1 MEVKLVKGSDPKFAE
16 SITKTNMASYYQA
29 RGIAWGH
36 SQFLRSWDELDNYE
50 IYVGGNRIGVIRFS
64 YTSDTTFLRDFQILA
79 EHQGRGFGAKCLD
92 LVIEHANSQ
101 ASTQLVLR
109 VFSENPAIKLYQS
122 KGFTQLSE
130 VKGLVEMELILGRTM
145 DTIIKQA
152 IELRK
157 EAKYQESRELL
168 AILLDDEKYAAKA
181 HLHIAWSYDNQGK
194 EQQAI
199 EHYVLS
205 LSGVLSSVERF
216 DALFGLASTYR
227 SLGLYAEA
235 LSYFEQTMAEYPD
248 SLEVQPFYAMCLYNL
263 GRHKEA
269 TSLLLELLVSTTNSE
284 AIKEYQRAISLYAQ
298 DLDKTW

>member
-1 MEVKLVKGSDPKFAE
+1 
-16 SITKTNMASYYQA
+16 
-29 RGIAWGH
+29 
-36 SQFLRSWDELDNYE
+36 
-50 IYVGGNRIGVIRFS
+50 
-64 YTSDTTFLRDFQILA
+64 
-79 EHQGRGFGAKCLD
+79 
-92 LVIEHANSQ
+92 
-101 ASTQLVLR
+101 
-109 VFSENPAIKLYQS
+109 
-122 KGFTQLSE
+122 
-130 VKGLVEMELILGRTM
+130 M

-157 EAKYQESRELL
+157 EEKYQESRGLL
-168 AILLDDEKYAAKA
+168 ATLLIDENYAAKA
-181 HLHIAWSYDNQGK
+181 HLQIAWSYDNQGK

-199 EHYVLS
+199 EHYLLS
-205 LSGVLSSVERF
+205 LLGELTSTERF

-235 LSYFEQTMAEYPD
+235 LGYFEQTMAEYPD

-269 TSLLLELLVSTTNSE
+269 TSLLLELLVSTTNSD